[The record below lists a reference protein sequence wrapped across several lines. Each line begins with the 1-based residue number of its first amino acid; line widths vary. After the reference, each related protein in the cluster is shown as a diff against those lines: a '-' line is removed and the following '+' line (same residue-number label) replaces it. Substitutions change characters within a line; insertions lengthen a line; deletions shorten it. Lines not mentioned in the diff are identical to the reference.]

1 MNQDNTKTKSVEIDI
16 LALLHK
22 LWTKKLL
29 ILFIAF
35 YFAAFS
41 FLGTYFFIQ
50 PTYTSTTRIYVVNQ
64 ATDNNNLSAQDLQA
78 GTYLVNDY
86 KEIITSN
93 DVLSEVIK
101 DEKLN
106 LSEAE
111 LAKMISVNIPT
122 DTRLISISV
131 NAKTGQDAQ
140 TLANKVRK
148 VASEKIKKVTKVEDV
163 TTLEEAKL
171 PESPSSPNIKRN
183 VLLGAILGGFV
194 AIVAVL
200 VREVLDDRIRRPE
213 DVEDVLEMTL
223 LGIVPDTDKI

>member
-1 MNQDNTKTKSVEIDI
+1 MNQDNTKSVEIDV

-29 ILFIAF
+29 ILFTAF

-64 ATDNNNLSAQDLQA
+64 ATDNKNLSAQDLQA

-106 LSEAE
+106 LSEVE
-111 LAKMISVNIPT
+111 LSKMVSVNIPT

-131 NAKTGQDAQ
+131 KAKTGQDAQ
-140 TLANKVRK
+140 VLANKVRE
-148 VASEKIKKVTKVEDV
+148 VASKKIKTVTKVEDV

-171 PESPSSPNIKRN
+171 PSSPSSPNIKRN

>member
-1 MNQDNTKTKSVEIDI
+1 MNQDNTKSVEIDV

-29 ILFIAF
+29 ILFTAF

-64 ATDNNNLSAQDLQA
+64 ATDNKNLSAQDLQA

-111 LAKMISVNIPT
+111 LSKMVSVNIPT

-131 NAKTGQDAQ
+131 KAKTGQDAQ
-140 TLANKVRK
+140 VLANKERE
-148 VASEKIKKVTKVEDV
+148 VASKKIKTVTKVEDV

-171 PESPSSPNIKRN
+171 PSSPSSPNIKRN
-183 VLLGAILGGFV
+183 VLFGAILGGFV

>member
-1 MNQDNTKTKSVEIDI
+1 MNQDNTKSVEIDV

-29 ILFIAF
+29 ILFTAF

-50 PTYTSTTRIYVVNQ
+50 PTYTSTTRNQ
-64 ATDNNNLSAQDLQA
+64 ATDNKNLSAQDLQA

-111 LAKMISVNIPT
+111 LSKMVSVNIPT

-131 NAKTGQDAQ
+131 KAKTGQDAQ
-140 TLANKVRK
+140 ELAN
-148 VASEKIKKVTKVEDV
+148 
-163 TTLEEAKL
+163 
-171 PESPSSPNIKRN
+171 
-183 VLLGAILGGFV
+183 
-194 AIVAVL
+194 
-200 VREVLDDRIRRPE
+200 
-213 DVEDVLEMTL
+213 
-223 LGIVPDTDKI
+223 

>member
-1 MNQDNTKTKSVEIDI
+1 MNQDNTKSVEIDV

-29 ILFIAF
+29 ILFTAF

-64 ATDNNNLSAQDLQA
+64 ATDNKNLSAQDLQA

-111 LAKMISVNIPT
+111 LSKMVSVNIPT

-131 NAKTGQDAQ
+131 KAKTGQNAQ
-140 TLANKVRK
+140 VLANKVRE
-148 VASEKIKKVTKVEDV
+148 VASKKIKTVTKVEDV

-171 PESPSSPNIKRN
+171 PSSPSSPNIKRN

>member
-1 MNQDNTKTKSVEIDI
+1 MTQENTKRVEIDV
-16 LALLHK
+16 LALLQK
-22 LWTKKLL
+22 LWTKKVF
-29 ILFIAF
+29 ILFTAF
-35 YFAAFS
+35 YVAAFS
-41 FLGTYFFIQ
+41 FLVTYFFIQ

-78 GTYLVNDY
+78 GTYLANDY

-106 LSEAE
+106 MREAE

-140 TLANKVRK
+140 TLANKVRE

-171 PESPSSPNIKRN
+171 PESPSSPNIKLN
-183 VLLGAILGGFV
+183 VLLGAVLGGFLAV
-194 AIVAVL
+194 VGVL
-200 VREVLDDRIRRPE
+200 VREILDDRVRRPE
-213 DVEDVLEMTL
+213 DVEDALGMTL

>member
-1 MNQDNTKTKSVEIDI
+1 MNQDNTKSVEIDV
-16 LALLHK
+16 LTLLHK

-29 ILFIAF
+29 ILFTAF
-35 YFAAFS
+35 CFAAFS

-50 PTYTSTTRIYVVNQ
+50 PTYTSSTRIYVVNQ
-64 ATDNNNLSAQDLQA
+64 ANDGKNLSAQDLQA
-78 GTYLVNDY
+78 GTFLTKDY

-106 LSEAE
+106 MSEGE

-140 TLANKVRK
+140 TLANKVRE
-148 VASEKIKKVTKVEDV
+148 VASEKIKNVIKDEDV

-183 VLLGAILGGFV
+183 VLLGAVFGGFL
-194 AIVAVL
+194 AVVGVL
-200 VREVLDDRIRRPE
+200 GRELLDDRIRRPE
-213 DVEDVLEMTL
+213 DIEETLGMTL
-223 LGIVPDTDKI
+223 LGIVPYTDKI

>member
-1 MNQDNTKTKSVEIDI
+1 MNQDNTKSVEIDV

-29 ILFIAF
+29 ILFTAF

-64 ATDNNNLSAQDLQA
+64 ATDNKNLSAQDLQA

-111 LAKMISVNIPT
+111 LSKMVSVNIPT

-131 NAKTGQDAQ
+131 KAKSGQDAQ
-140 TLANKVRK
+140 VLANKVRE
-148 VASEKIKKVTKVEDV
+148 VASKKIKTVTKVEDV

-171 PESPSSPNIKRN
+171 PSSPSSPNIKRN

>member
-1 MNQDNTKTKSVEIDI
+1 MNQDNTKSVEIDV

-29 ILFIAF
+29 ILFTAF

-64 ATDNNNLSAQDLQA
+64 ATDNKNLSAQDLQA

-111 LAKMISVNIPT
+111 LSKMVSVNIPT

-131 NAKTGQDAQ
+131 KAKTGQDDQ
-140 TLANKVRK
+140 VIANKVRE
-148 VASEKIKKVTKVEDV
+148 VASKKIKTVTKVEDV

-171 PESPSSPNIKRN
+171 PSSPSSPNIKRN

>member
-1 MNQDNTKTKSVEIDI
+1 MNQDNTKSVEIDV
-16 LALLHK
+16 LALLQK
-22 LWTKKLL
+22 LWTKKVF
-29 ILFIAF
+29 ILFTAF
-35 YFAAFS
+35 YVAAFS
-41 FLGTYFFIQ
+41 FLVTYFFIQ

-64 ATDNNNLSAQDLQA
+64 ATDNKNLSAQDLQA
-78 GTYLVNDY
+78 GTYLANDY

-111 LAKMISVNIPT
+111 LSKMVSVNIPT

-140 TLANKVRK
+140 TLANKVRE
-148 VASEKIKKVTKVEDV
+148 VASKKIKKVTKVEDV

-171 PESPSSPNIKRN
+171 PESPSSPNIKLN
-183 VLLGAILGGFV
+183 VLLGAVLGGFLAV
-194 AIVAVL
+194 VGVL
-200 VREVLDDRIRRPE
+200 VREILDDRIRRPE
-213 DVEDVLEMTL
+213 DVEDALGMAL

>member
-1 MNQDNTKTKSVEIDI
+1 MNQDNTKSVEIDV

-29 ILFIAF
+29 ILFTAF
-35 YFAAFS
+35 YVAVFS

-64 ATDNNNLSAQDLQA
+64 ATDNKNLSAEALQA
-78 GTYLVNDY
+78 GTFLTKDY

-106 LSEAE
+106 MTEAK

-122 DTRLISISV
+122 DTRLVSISV

-140 TLANKVRK
+140 ILANKVRE

-183 VLLGAILGGFV
+183 VLLGAVLGGFLAV
-194 AIVAVL
+194 VGVL
-200 VREVLDDRIRRPE
+200 VREILDDRVRRPE
-213 DVEDVLEMTL
+213 DVEDVLGMTL
-223 LGIVPDTDKI
+223 LGIIPDTDKI

>member
-1 MNQDNTKTKSVEIDI
+1 MNQDNTKSVEIDV
-16 LALLHK
+16 LALLQK
-22 LWTKKLL
+22 LWTKKVF
-29 ILFIAF
+29 ILFTAF
-35 YFAAFS
+35 YVAAFS
-41 FLGTYFFIQ
+41 FLVTYFFIQ

-78 GTYLVNDY
+78 GTYLANDY

-111 LAKMISVNIPT
+111 LSKMVSVNIPT

-140 TLANKVRK
+140 TLANKVRE
-148 VASEKIKKVTKVEDV
+148 VASKKIKKVTKVEDV
-163 TTLEEAKL
+163 TMLEEAKL
-171 PESPSSPNIKRN
+171 PESPSSPNIKLN
-183 VLLGAILGGFV
+183 VLLGAVLGGFLAV
-194 AIVAVL
+194 VGVL
-200 VREVLDDRIRRPE
+200 VREILDDRVRRPE
-213 DVEDVLEMTL
+213 DVEDALGMTL

>member
-1 MNQDNTKTKSVEIDI
+1 MNQDNTKSVEIDV

-29 ILFIAF
+29 ILFTAF

-64 ATDNNNLSAQDLQA
+64 ATDNKNLSAQDLQA
-78 GTYLVNDY
+78 GTYLANDY

-111 LAKMISVNIPT
+111 LSKMVSVNIPT

-131 NAKTGQDAQ
+131 KAKTGQDAQ
-140 TLANKVRK
+140 VLANKVRE
-148 VASEKIKKVTKVEDV
+148 VASKKIKTVTKVEDV

-171 PESPSSPNIKRN
+171 PSSPNIKRN

>member
-1 MNQDNTKTKSVEIDI
+1 MNQDNTKSVEIDV

-29 ILFIAF
+29 ILFTAF

-64 ATDNNNLSAQDLQA
+64 ATDNKNLSAQDLQA

-111 LAKMISVNIPT
+111 LSKMVSVNIPT

-131 NAKTGQDAQ
+131 KAKTGQDAQ
-140 TLANKVRK
+140 VLDNKVRE
-148 VASEKIKKVTKVEDV
+148 VASKKIKTVTKVEDV

-171 PESPSSPNIKRN
+171 PSSPSSPNIKRN